1 MQNDKTDQFI
11 NKFLPLIL
19 RALFLET
26 KVFMDLKSGMPF
38 WLIKDGLMF
47 NYPKLESDLEVEVV
61 ILGGGISGALSAFYL
76 TRAGID
82 CAVIDA
88 RSIGLGST
96 CASTSLLQYEID
108 VPLCELQHKIGYSYA
123 VRAYELCVQSI
134 LKLQEIANDVAFED
148 FQLKNSL
155 YFAARKKDISFIKYE
170 YKIRKD
176 NNFAVSFLDKAT
188 IENQFAFEAPAA
200 ILSEVGGQ
208 TDAYAF
214 AHGLHQFNIKKGCKV
229 FDRTKIS
236 EIKHNKNGV
245 QLVAN
250 DRHPINTKK
259 LVYATGYESVN
270 YLTKK
275 IVDLQSTYA
284 IISEIYSIDKEIWKD
299 NALIWNTDDPYLYM
313 RTSSGRIIVG
323 GRDEEFYNPGKR
335 DKLLWQKAKTLKKDF
350 NKIFP
355 EIEFNTDYCWTGT
368 FGSTKDGLPFIGPYK
383 PLPNSFFALGFG
395 GNGITFS
402 LIAAEI
408 ITDLILGKENADAK
422 IFAFERV

>member
-1 MQNDKTDQFI
+1 
-11 NKFLPLIL
+11 
-19 RALFLET
+19 
-26 KVFMDLKSGMPF
+26 MDLKSGMPF

-47 NYPKLESDLEVEVV
+47 NYPKLENDLEVEVV

-108 VPLCELQHKIGYSYA
+108 VPLCELQHKVGFKNA
-123 VRAYELCVQSI
+123 VRSYELCAQSI
-134 LKLQEIANDVAFED
+134 LKLQEIANDINLED

-155 YFAARKKDISFIKYE
+155 YYATSKKDISFLEEE
-170 YKIRKD
+170 YKIRKE
-176 NNFAVSFLDKAT
+176 NGFAVSLLDEAAIK
-188 IENQFAFEAPAA
+188 NQFGFKARAA
-200 ILSEVGGQ
+200 ILSEIGAQ

-214 AHGLHQFNIKKGCKV
+214 AHKLHQFNIKKACCV
-229 FDRTKIS
+229 FDRTNVSK
-236 EIKHNKNGV
+236 IKHNKDAV

-250 DRHPINTKK
+250 DKHLVKAKK
-259 LVYATGYESVN
+259 LVYATGYEAIN
-270 YLTKK
+270 YLNRK
-275 IVDLQSTYA
+275 IVDLRSTYA
-284 IISEIYSIDKEIWKD
+284 IISGSDSIDKGIWKD
-299 NALIWNTDDPYLYM
+299 DVLIWNTDDPYLYM
-313 RTSSGRIIVG
+313 RTSNGRIIVG
-323 GRDEEFYNPGKR
+323 GRDEKFYNPRKR
-335 DKLLWQKAKTLKKDF
+335 DKLLGQKAKTLKKDF

-383 PLPNSFFALGFG
+383 LLPNSYFALGFG

-422 IFAFERV
+422 IFEFERV